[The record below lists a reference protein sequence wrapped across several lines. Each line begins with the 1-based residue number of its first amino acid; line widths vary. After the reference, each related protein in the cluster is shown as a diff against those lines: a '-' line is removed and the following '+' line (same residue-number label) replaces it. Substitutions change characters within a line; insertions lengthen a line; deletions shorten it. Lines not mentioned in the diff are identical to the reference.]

1 MNIKMSSNDP
11 FAFVYLTI
19 TSALSNDII
28 QSELSTVSRQAQ
40 TFHYY
45 YDPLFNDVNSLLKKI
60 VHIHIF
66 ADDQT
71 IRAQDKDDAGYMAKK

>member
-1 MNIKMSSNDP
+1 MNIKMSTNDP

-19 TSALSNDII
+19 KDAVSNDII
-28 QSELSTVSRQAQ
+28 QSELSTVSGLAQ

-45 YDPLFNDVNSLLKKI
+45 YDPLFNGVISLLKKI

-66 ADDQT
+66 SDDQN
-71 IRAQDKDDAGYMAKK
+71 I